1 MSAGGALAEIGG
13 SFLRLGVLAF
23 GGPVAHLAMMED
35 EYVRRRGWLGGDA
48 FARSLAATNLV
59 PGPNSTEMAIHLG
72 HRRGGIAGGLLSGAA
87 FILPAALMVG
97 ALSWAYFRWGAT
109 PRADDLLA
117 GVRPAVV
124 VLVAIAAWRLRRPA
138 RRGPLPMAFAAVAFA
153 VAVLA
158 PPWALF
164 ALLGAG
170 ALALL
175 VRWRGWPGL
184 GSALPAALPMLP
196 HGPPL
201 IAASLPE
208 AVPIALVHL
217 KTGALLFGG
226 GYVMIPLLQPD
237 AVAQGWLTDAQFLD
251 GVAVG
256 QATPGPIV
264 TTATF
269 VGYAAAG
276 WWGAALATA
285 AVFAPAFVFA
295 MSLGRVLDRLEGSPA
310 ATAFLDAVAAAVF
323 GAIAGAALLLLLELP
338 LDALTAALLAA
349 SAVVLGRGL
358 VPSYGW
364 IAAAGVAGLLYGA
377 VAG

>member
-1 MSAGGALAEIGG
+1 MSAAGSLAEIGG

-35 EYVRRRGWLGGDA
+35 EYVRRRGWLSGDA

-72 HRRGGIAGGLLSGAA
+72 HRRRGIAGGLLSGAA
-87 FILPAALMVG
+87 FIVPAALMVG

-124 VLVAIAAWRLRRPA
+124 VLVAVAAWRLRRPA
-138 RRGPLPMAFAAVAFA
+138 RRGPLPMAFAAAAFA

-164 ALLGAG
+164 ALFGAG

-184 GSALPAALPMLP
+184 GASLSAALPMLP
-196 HGPPL
+196 HGPPFA
-201 IAASLPE
+201 AASLPE

-251 GVAVG
+251 GIAIG
-256 QATPGPIV
+256 QTTPGPIV

-310 ATAFLDAVAAAVF
+310 AAAFLDAVAAAVF
-323 GAIAGAALLLLLELP
+323 GAIAGAALLLLLALP

-349 SAVVLGRGL
+349 SAVVLARGL
-358 VPSYGW
+358 VPSWAW
-364 IAAAGVAGLLYGA
+364 IAAAGAAGLLYGA